1 MKYSKLML
9 KNVEKSF
16 YVSSDLIMLQCTKP
30 QVSSN
35 AIMGRWEGIGI
46 IRCI

>member
-16 YVSSDLIMLQCTKP
+16 YVSSDLIMLQCIKA